1 MDTKNQNIFKI
12 NIAIDKADKIKSDYE
27 RKFLDYF
34 RKKRSDIPFKELK
47 FNLIIKNLR
56 CIMNIFNSLKFLSI
70 R

>member
-34 RKKRSDIPFKELK
+34 RKKRSDIPFKEQK
-47 FNLIIKNLR
+47 FN
-56 CIMNIFNSLKFLSI
+56 
-70 R
+70 